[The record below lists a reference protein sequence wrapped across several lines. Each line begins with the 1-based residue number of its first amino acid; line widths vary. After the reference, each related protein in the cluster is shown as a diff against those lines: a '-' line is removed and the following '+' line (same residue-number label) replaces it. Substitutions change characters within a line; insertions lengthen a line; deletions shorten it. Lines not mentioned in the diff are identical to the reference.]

1 MKCYKIEILE
11 AHVEAVLWVKLILKG
26 DQVLVLAVCYIPQEP
41 KRHYNYWLRTGSNVW
56 QARSH
61 SDVW

>member
-1 MKCYKIEILE
+1 MRGRFEVFQDRDARGRCRGCVMGQADPEGGLE
-11 AHVEAVLWVKLILKG
+11 AVGRV
-26 DQVLVLAVCYIPQEP
+26 P
-41 KRHYNYWLRTGSNVW
+41 KRHYSYWLRAGSNVW